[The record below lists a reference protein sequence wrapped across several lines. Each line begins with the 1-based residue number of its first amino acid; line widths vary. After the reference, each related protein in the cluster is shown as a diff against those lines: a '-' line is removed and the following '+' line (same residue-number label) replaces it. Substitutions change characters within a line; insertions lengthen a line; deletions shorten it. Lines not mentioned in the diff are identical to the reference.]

1 MTTTTGGAR
10 NVSFTRYNAP
20 GMLVWYRDSRY
31 TQNDVADH
39 LTDPPSIGSKGT
51 VLIVDSHFDPT
62 HFRGAAAQA
71 NPSLLDAM
79 PGRQQAADS
88 AFGPI
93 GRFEYRACVPRD
105 PAKPYLL
112 ACSTSGRARPVTD
125 LFGTGLGDGHVA
137 GTGNPADGLPAGD
150 DGTPGTDEDLS
161 LGVTMRFQR
170 AIGGTAARIS
180 VRPGHPA
187 P

>member
-1 MTTTTGGAR
+1 VLEFDDAQTWYPGMEYR
-10 NVSFTRYNAP
+10 PDLNPNAP
-20 GMLVWYRDSRY
+20 LFFRD
-31 TQNDVADH
+31 ADASVVVPSKDNRIYSTRI
-39 LTDPPSIGSKGT
+39 TDHEG
-51 VLIVDSHFDPT
+51 
-62 HFRGAAAQA
+62 
-71 NPSLLDAM
+71 NLL
-79 PGRQQAADS
+79 
-88 AFGPI
+88 
-93 GRFEYRACVPRD
+93 
-105 PAKPYLL
+105 
-112 ACSTSGRARPVTD
+112 TD

-161 LGVTMRFQR
+161 LGVRMRFQR